1 MQAHC
6 FSRWKRDMDIDLKKF
21 KQMSR
26 TDLVKLVDH
35 LADEYRAVMTI
46 DEYFDAQTGACA
58 VIQKKGG
65 GQDTRKLVQMNSGYS
80 TETRAKAAEDIR
92 TTFDWAKE
100 HSYETKKHGELVEP
114 GPFQKQS
121 KKQKSAY
128 TKAGDGSHIPYDPK
142 MKIGPDGELAAL
154 EHHAEMKILRWA
166 ESNGYEVIA
175 LAPTRGCCPNCQ
187 HQLRK
192 SLGGEE
198 KFKSVVPT
206 NRQTPEAFHQHLE
219 KHLAEDASRRHSLG
233 EISTPHAEP
242 PAHAVPHAEPPPHAA
257 GPVRGGGALKLPPA
271 LANFPA
277 VAGKMASHL
286 GNAATAL
293 DALTTAADVGKNLRA
308 GHTEAAARKTLE
320 FGGRTWGGIE
330 GAAIGAEV
338 GGAVGS
344 IVPGAGTLIGA
355 AAGGVIGGIIGPT
368 VGEEMAAKLFDGLK
382 NLGKHSP
389 APDSGQAAGAPV
401 LQRYLYETTS
411 TAVGKQ
417 LHALQRAHPSL
428 SGEAALDRLKTHAAD
443 VFKPVSESG
452 ERLMRGHGYRSNAVV
467 QALDDKTGGKNQSG
481 LQRTDQTDD
490 PLTSENV
497 VGTVLGGNA
506 STKKGQRGLE
516 QNKRRGSPLDRERD

>member
-1 MQAHC
+1 
-6 FSRWKRDMDIDLKKF
+6 MDIDLKKF
-21 KQMSR
+21 KQMSQA
-26 TDLVKLVDH
+26 DLVKLVDH

-65 GQDTRKLVQMNSGYS
+65 GPDTRKLVQMNSGYS
-80 TETRAKAAEDIR
+80 TETRAKVSEDIR
-92 TTFDWAKE
+92 TTFDWAKD

-128 TKAGDGSHIPYDPK
+128 TKARDGSHIPYDPK
-142 MKIGPDGELAAL
+142 MKVGPDGELAAL
-154 EHHAEMKILRWA
+154 EHHAEMKLLRWA
-166 ESNGYEVIA
+166 EANGYEVVA

-187 HQLRK
+187 HELQNV
-192 SLGGEE
+192 LGGEE
-198 KFKSVVPT
+198 KFKSVVSA
-206 NRQTPEAFHQHLE
+206 NRRTSEAFNQHLE
-219 KHLAEDASRRHSLG
+219 KHLAEDASRFRHGPG
-233 EISTPHAEP
+233 EVSTPHAEP
-242 PAHAVPHAEPPPHAA
+242 PAHVAPHAEPPPHAA
-257 GPVRGGGALKLPPA
+257 GPVRSGGGPKLPPA
-271 LANFPA
+271 LAKFPA

-293 DALTTAADVGKNLRA
+293 DALTTAADVGKDLRA
-308 GHTEAAARKTLE
+308 GHTDAAARKTLE

-344 IVPGAGTLIGA
+344 IVPGPGTLIGA

-382 NLGKHSP
+382 NLSKHSP

-411 TAVGKQ
+411 TAVEKQ
-417 LHALQRAHPSL
+417 VHALQRAHPSV
-428 SGEAALDRLKTHAAD
+428 SGEAAFDRLKTHAAD
-443 VFKPVSESG
+443 VLKPVSESG
-452 ERLMRGHGYRSNAVV
+452 EQLLRGHGYRSDAVV
-467 QALDDKTGGKNQSG
+467 QALDDKTGGKHQSG
-481 LQRTDQTDD
+481 LQRTDQADG
-490 PLTSENV
+490 PLTSKNV
-497 VGTVLGGNA
+497 VGTILGSNPR
-506 STKKGQRGLE
+506 TKKGQRGLE
-516 QNKRRGSPLDRERD
+516 QNKRRGSSLDRERD